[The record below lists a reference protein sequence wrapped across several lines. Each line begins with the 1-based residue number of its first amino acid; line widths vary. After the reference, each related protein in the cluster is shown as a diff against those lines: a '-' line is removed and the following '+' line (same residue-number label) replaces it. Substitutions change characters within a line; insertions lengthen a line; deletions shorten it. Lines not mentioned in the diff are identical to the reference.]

1 MCDRLTNHNICV
13 YFRIPDSA
21 AEPDMEIHPPS
32 DPVIIPLDDVTG
44 NPDSVNDFQ
53 NTPWPEPKPI
63 IIPQSPPPQFQQ
75 AQPPSFGSF
84 PNHSNQTFP
93 GPQQMF
99 PNQTGMPNNLPM
111 PGGMMVPNSVNN
123 MHPIGGDWRVS
134 INYKLKLRFS
144 VLILC
149 GIVSS

>member
-1 MCDRLTNHNICV
+1 MLKNHNICL

-21 AEPDMEIHPPS
+21 AEPDLEIHPTT

-75 AQPPSFGSF
+75 TQAPSFTSF
-84 PNHSNQTFP
+84 PNHPNQTFP

-123 MHPIGGDWRVS
+123 LHPIGGDWRVS
-134 INYKLKLRFS
+134 IINYKLKLKFS
-144 VLILC
+144 VTVPC

>member
-1 MCDRLTNHNICV
+1 VFVIN
-13 YFRIPDSA
+13 RIPDSA
-21 AEPDMEIHPPS
+21 AEPDLEIHPTT

-75 AQPPSFGSF
+75 PQPPSFGSF
-84 PNHSNQTFP
+84 PNQTFP

-99 PNQTGMPNNLPM
+99 PNQTGMPNNMPM

-123 MHPIGGDWRVS
+123 MNPMGGMNNMGSGGGDWRVS
-134 INYKLKLRFS
+134 IN
-144 VLILC
+144 
-149 GIVSS
+149 